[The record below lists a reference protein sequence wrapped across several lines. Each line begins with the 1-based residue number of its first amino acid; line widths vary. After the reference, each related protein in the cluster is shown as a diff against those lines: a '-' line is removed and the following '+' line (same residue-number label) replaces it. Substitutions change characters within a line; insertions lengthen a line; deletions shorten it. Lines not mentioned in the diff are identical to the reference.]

1 MKKDQKD
8 ISEIEQK
15 KEYLRGYE
23 KAQRQMERSELRIKE
38 MRLNRICPF
47 VINDGMPHMSSQT
60 DLSSYA
66 ALLDQEEKRYMKY
79 RYRRI
84 KKCKEIADRIERLS
98 DEDEKDILIYR
109 YIRLMKWEDIA
120 VKMNLSWRRVHYI
133 HSSALK
139 NFKI

>member
-38 MRLNRICPF
+38 MRLNRICPS
-47 VINDGMPHMSSQT
+47 VINDGMPHALSQN

-84 KKCKEIADRIERLS
+84 KKCKEITDRIERLS